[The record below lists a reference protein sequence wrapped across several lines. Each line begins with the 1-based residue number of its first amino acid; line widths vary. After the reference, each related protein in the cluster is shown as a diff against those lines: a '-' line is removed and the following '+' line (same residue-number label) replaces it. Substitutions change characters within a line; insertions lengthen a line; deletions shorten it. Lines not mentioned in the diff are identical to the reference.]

1 MVDFR
6 YHLVSIIAVFLAL
19 AVGIVLG
26 TTALNGPVL
35 DSLRGNIDRLTADKR
50 ALEGDVGGLRG
61 QVKASDD
68 FATTVGPGLVQGVLT
83 DQTVLFVTVP
93 ETQADLV
100 KRTTDLVQQA
110 GGAVTGVLRLLPAL
124 TDPKQASLVD
134 DVVAQVVPPGI
145 DLPTGEPSER
155 ATAEL
160 AAALSRPARG
170 PAVEQAQA
178 QAVISA
184 FEEADLVQ
192 YESVAGGPL
201 RQASLVVVLSGPART
216 DQVGQGEQKAEGAG
230 QDAVLSLASAFDRRA
245 RGSLV
250 AGPDSSAD
258 DNGLVG
264 RLRGGSSAASE
275 VSSVDNADRGVGL
288 VALVLALGEQLRG
301 EVGQYGA
308 GPRAESSLPRPPG
321 P

>member
-35 DSLRGNIDRLTADKR
+35 DDLRGNIDRLTADKR
-50 ALEGDVGGLRG
+50 GLEGDVGGLRG
-61 QVKASDD
+61 QVEASDD
-68 FATTVGPGLVQGVLT
+68 FATTVGPGLVKGVLD
-83 DQTVLFVTVP
+83 DQTVLLVTVP
-93 ETQADLV
+93 ETPADLV
-100 KRTTDLVQQA
+100 ERTTDLVLQA
-110 GGAVTGVLRLLPAL
+110 GGAVTGQLRLLPAL

-134 DVVAQVVPPGI
+134 DLVAQVVPPGI
-145 DLPTGEPSER
+145 DLPAGEPSER

-170 PAVEQAQA
+170 PAVEGAQA

-192 YESVAGGPL
+192 YESTGGTL

-216 DQVGQGEQKAEGAG
+216 DKVGQVEQKAEETGH
-230 QDAVLSLASAFDRRA
+230 DAVLSLASAFDRRA

-250 AGPDSSAD
+250 AGPKSSAD
-258 DNGLVG
+258 DNGLIR
-264 RLRGGSSAASE
+264 RLRSGSSVASE

-288 VALVLALGEQLRG
+288 VAVVLALGEQLRG

-308 GPRAESSLPRPPG
+308 GPRAEASLPRPAG

>member
-35 DSLRGNIDRLTADKR
+35 DDLRGNIDRLTADKR
-50 ALEGDVGGLRG
+50 GLEADVGGLRN
-61 QVKASDD
+61 QVEAADD
-68 FATTVGPGLVQGVLT
+68 FATTVGPGLVRGVLA
-83 DQTVLFVTVP
+83 DQTVLLVTLP
-93 ETQADLV
+93 ETPSELV
-100 KRTTDLVQQA
+100 DRTTQQLELS
-110 GGAVTGVLRLLPAL
+110 GAQVTGRLRLLPAL
-124 TDPKQASLVD
+124 SDPRQSSLVD
-134 DVVAQVVPPGI
+134 DVVAGVIPAGI
-145 DLPTGEPSER
+145 DLPAEGPVER

-160 AAALSRPARG
+160 AAALARPSRG
-170 PAVEQAQA
+170 PAVEGAQA
-178 QAVISA
+178 QAVVSA

-192 YESVAGGPL
+192 YESNGDAL
-201 RQASLVVVLSGPART
+201 RQASLLVVLSGPART
-216 DQVGQGEQKAEGAG
+216 NDVDGAQVKAEQAG

-245 RGSLV
+245 RGALV
-250 AGPDSSAD
+250 AGPETSAD
-258 DNGLVG
+258 DNGLIR
-264 RLRGGSSAASE
+264 RLRAASSVASE

-288 VALVLALGEQLRG
+288 VAVALALGEQLRG

-308 GPRAESSLPRPPG
+308 GDRAEAPLPGATG